1 MRVSF
6 LSACVLPGALLFSA
20 GCAGLL
26 ERYAIVE
33 NSPVVVLYQ
42 DADAHAAR
50 QNYPAA
56 LGAYREVIRRYPG
69 SAYAEASYLRIASLY
84 LDRAAPERGWSGW
97 EGADYVAARDTLM
110 ALLEKFPRT
119 QYGQEARN
127 WIKVLDMALDV
138 DSRTEIVRDT
148 VTVQVPVITA
158 DTSDSSA
165 AWQSERARLQRTINA
180 ITAERNRFRTQRDTC
195 RAGME
200 RLRAE
205 NADLDAQLR
214 RTKSEMERM
223 RRMLVDL
230 ERRSGN

>member
-1 MRVSF
+1 MRASF
-6 LSACVLPGALLFSA
+6 LSACVLLGALLFCA

-26 ERYAIVE
+26 ERYAIIE

-56 LGAYREVIRRYPG
+56 LSAYREVIRRYPA
-69 SAYAEASYLRIASLY
+69 SAYAEASYLRIASIY
-84 LDRAAPERGWSGW
+84 LDRAASDRGWSGW
-97 EGADYVAARDTLM
+97 EGADYAAARDTLM
-110 ALLEKFPRT
+110 ALLAKFPRT
-119 QYGQEARN
+119 QYGQETRN
-127 WIKVLDMALDV
+127 WIKVLDVALDV
-138 DSRTEIVRDT
+138 ESRTEVVRDT

-165 AWQSERARLQRTINA
+165 AWQSERARLQRTINV

>member
-1 MRVSF
+1 MRASF
-6 LSACVLPGALLFSA
+6 LSSCVLLGALLFCA
-20 GCAGLL
+20 GCAGWL

-42 DADAHAAR
+42 DADAHAAQ

-56 LGAYREVIRRYPG
+56 LGAYREVIRRYPA
-69 SAYAEASYLRIASLY
+69 SAYAEASYLRIASIY
-84 LDRAAPERGWSGW
+84 LDRAAPERGWNGW
-97 EGADYVAARDTLM
+97 EGADYAAARDTLM
-110 ALLEKFPRT
+110 ALLQKFPRT
-119 QYGQEARN
+119 QYRQEARN
-127 WIKVLDMALDV
+127 WIKVLDMALEV
-138 DSRTEIVRDT
+138 DSRTEVVRDT

-165 AWQSERARLQRTINA
+165 AWQSERARLQRTINVV
-180 ITAERNRFRTQRDTC
+180 TAERNRFRTQRDTC
-195 RAGME
+195 RAGLE

>member
-1 MRVSF
+1 
-6 LSACVLPGALLFSA
+6 
-20 GCAGLL
+20 
-26 ERYAIVE
+26 
-33 NSPVVVLYQ
+33 
-42 DADAHAAR
+42 
-50 QNYPAA
+50 
-56 LGAYREVIRRYPG
+56 
-69 SAYAEASYLRIASLY
+69 
-84 LDRAAPERGWSGW
+84 
-97 EGADYVAARDTLM
+97 
-110 ALLEKFPRT
+110 
-119 QYGQEARN
+119 
-127 WIKVLDMALDV
+127 
-138 DSRTEIVRDT
+138 TEIVRDT

-165 AWQSERARLQRTINA
+165 AWQSERARLQRTINV